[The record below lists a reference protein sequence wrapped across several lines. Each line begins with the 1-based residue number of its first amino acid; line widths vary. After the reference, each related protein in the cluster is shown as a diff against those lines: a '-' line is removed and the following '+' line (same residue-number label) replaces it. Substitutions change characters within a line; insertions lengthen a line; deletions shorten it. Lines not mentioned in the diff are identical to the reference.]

1 VLPDGDKTMLDS
13 FTWRCAATLALAV
26 LAPLTS
32 QAQSYA
38 NKMITMVVP
47 YPAGGPSDFITR
59 QLQPELSKQL
69 GQQILVDNVGGV
81 GGALGIQKVL
91 QAPADGHT
99 MVMASPME
107 LILSPLGMSA
117 VKHKPEDLRLA
128 GLLVKTTMIL
138 LGRKDLPANT
148 VDELVAD
155 AKKPGA
161 KELSFGSVG
170 AGSMYHLVAESF
182 SKATGVKMLHVPYKG
197 AAPLVTDLMGGQ
209 IDVVFMPLAG
219 NVGQLIKEGKVKA
232 YGITAKQPHPQ
243 FPQLPLLT
251 ASKGLDALEFDL
263 WAGVQVPKST
273 PDAVVAQI
281 NKAIAQSLGNA
292 DIRKAYESTG
302 NEVAKPMTPG
312 ELDKL
317 YTAEIARY
325 QAIAK
330 SVNLQPQ

>member
-1 VLPDGDKTMLDS
+1 MPDT
-13 FTWRCAATLALAV
+13 FAWRRAASALALALLV
-26 LAPLTS
+26 PLAV
-32 QAQSYA
+32 QAQQTYA

-59 QLQPELSKQL
+59 QLQPELGKQL

-107 LILSPLGMSA
+107 LILSPIGLAA

-148 VDELVAD
+148 VDELIAD

-161 KELSFGSVG
+161 KDLSFGSVG

-182 SKATGVKMLHVPYKG
+182 VKATGVKMLHVPYKG
-197 AAPLVTDLMGGQ
+197 AAPLLTDLMGGQ

-232 YGITAKQPHPQ
+232 YGITAKQAHPQ

-251 ASKGLDALEFDL
+251 ASKPLEAFEFDL

-281 NKAIAQSLGNA
+281 NKAITQSLGNA

-302 NEVAKPMTPG
+302 NEVAKPMTPA

-330 SVNLQPQ
+330 SVNVQPQ

>member
-1 VLPDGDKTMLDS
+1 MLDS
-13 FTWRCAATLALAV
+13 FAWRRAATGLVLVV
-26 LAPLTS
+26 LAPLAA
-32 QAQSYA
+32 QAQTYA
-38 NKMITMVVP
+38 NKTITMVVP

-107 LILSPLGMSA
+107 LILAPIGLAA

-128 GLLVKTTMIL
+128 GVLVKTTMIL

-148 VDELVAD
+148 VDELIAD

-182 SKATGVKMLHVPYKG
+182 AKATGVKMLHVPYKG
-197 AAPLVTDLMGGQ
+197 AAPLLTDLMGGQ

-232 YGITAKQPHPQ
+232 YGITARQAHPQ
-243 FPQLPLLT
+243 FAQLPLLT
-251 ASKGLDALEFDL
+251 ASKGLEALEFDL
-263 WAGVQVPKST
+263 WAGVQVAKST
-273 PDAVVAQI
+273 PEPIVAQI
-281 NKAIAQSLGNA
+281 NKAIAQSLQNA
-292 DIRKAYESTG
+292 DIRRAYESTG
-302 NEVAKPMTPG
+302 NEVAKPMAPAD
-312 ELDKL
+312 LDKL

-330 SVNLQPQ
+330 SVNVQPQ

>member
-1 VLPDGDKTMLDS
+1 MLDS
-13 FTWRCAATLALAV
+13 LAWRRAATAVAMALLSPLAAH
-26 LAPLTS
+26 
-32 QAQSYA
+32 AQTYA
-38 NKMITMVVP
+38 QKMITMVVP
-47 YPAGGPSDFITR
+47 YPAGGPSDFIAR

-69 GQQILVDNVGGV
+69 GQQLLVDNVGGV
-81 GGALGIQKVL
+81 GGALGIQKAL
-91 QAPADGHT
+91 QAPGDGHT

-107 LILSPLGMSA
+107 LILAPIGLAA

-138 LGRKDLPANT
+138 LGRKDLPAGT
-148 VDELVAD
+148 VDELIAD
-155 AKKPGA
+155 ARRPGA

-197 AAPLVTDLMGGQ
+197 AAPLLTDLMGGQ

-232 YGITAKQPHPQ
+232 YGITARQPHPQ
-243 FPQLPLLT
+243 FAQLPLLT
-251 ASKGLDALEFDL
+251 AVKGLESFEFDL
-263 WAGVQVPKST
+263 WAGVQVAKAT
-273 PDAVVAQI
+273 PEPVVAQI
-281 NKAIAQSLGNA
+281 NRAIAQSLQNA

-302 NEVAKPMTPG
+302 NEVARPMAPA
-312 ELDKL
+312 ELDQL

-330 SVNLQPQ
+330 SVNVQRQ